1 MTPDPER
8 LRTLL
13 ALVAIGLRHE
23 IANHLAAHPRAA
35 SIAAIPRHAPL
46 ALGDDLVTCAT
57 CEDPDGWPCPTERAH
72 RLLWGEELDHA
83 VATSGELDH
92 G

>member
-1 MTPDPER
+1 MADLDPPHRRLIAPSAEER
-8 LRTLL
+8 
-13 ALVAIGLRHE
+13 AE
-23 IANHLAAHPRAA
+23 WANARANRMEEA
-35 SIAAIPRHAPL
+35 IAAIPRHAPL